1 VKKIRKTTPIFSPK
15 GLNRANQKTRVK
27 GKGLIMKD
35 KNSLLSRKLLL
46 ILIGLALIIIIPAFA
61 SAQDVI
67 ISNSA
72 NWSDVYSTLLYANL
86 LGKTG
91 YFLTSTPHGPILL
104 YEIPQDKE
112 IQVIT
117 SADKP
122 YVVGYEALIRS
133 KGYPNPQELIFTNT
147 NLELARRLTDINK
160 FIIIDPSY
168 GYNALA
174 VAPYAVKA
182 RYYVLFAERRNIG
195 DITNFLAGK
204 NVQSIII
211 YGQVNREVRTA
222 LASYNP
228 EVINSANGSRFENNM
243 MIVDKYA
250 EIGSIKQVIL
260 SNGEFIEASM
270 MSGTEPVLFIGKNN
284 VPDEIQQYIKDKKIE
299 IGVLIGNE
307 LIGSATTIRRQL
319 GISVF
324 VKFAR
329 GSRIPGGTIN
339 PVEDL
344 DRFPMPS
351 YQLGM
356 SIVSIIYNKATGE
369 FEVTYRNDVNIATY
383 FKSTITVKN
392 ANGDILVVIGDNDTV
407 FIDGGETKTI
417 VYTPKQ
423 PLTEDQMA
431 GNITAE
437 VYTIFG
443 ESKTSLENVL
453 RGTFKIETINVMDS
467 ADINIVDPIYYDM
480 SKGIFYVT
488 IENIGPVDAYVSIE
502 LVDLWVNGEYV
513 TVASDAVE
521 LIGVGNKKTI
531 AIKIQLT
538 QDDFTGG
545 YNNQI
550 KVRARYGERMH
561 ALIKVK
567 EKTVGY
573 EFRKGVTW
581 WYIPIIIIVLI
592 LIIWFI
598 IFWRRR
604 KRCPRCRTMNK
615 RSASHCK
622 KCGHPFSE
630 RHAHQNNQNQNF

>member
-1 VKKIRKTTPIFSPK
+1 MKEKNNIFTKKLFLT
-15 GLNRANQKTRVK
+15 
-27 GKGLIMKD
+27 LI
-35 KNSLLSRKLLL
+35 S
-46 ILIGLALIIIIPAFA
+46 LALILLMPVLGL
-61 SAQDVI
+61 AQNVI

-72 NWSDVYSTLLYANL
+72 DWGDVYSTLLYANL
-86 LGKTG
+86 LGVSG
-91 YFLTSTPHGPILL
+91 YFLTSTPHGPVLL

-117 SADKP
+117 SADTP
-122 YVVGYEALIRS
+122 FVVGYESLIRS
-133 KGYPNPQELIFTNT
+133 KGYPNPQELVFDNA
-147 NLELARRLTDINK
+147 NLELAKRLPDINK
-160 FIIIDPSY
+160 FIIIDSSY

-182 RYYVLFAERRNIG
+182 KYYVLFADRRNIG
-195 DITNFLAGK
+195 DVTDFLSGK
-204 NVQSIII
+204 NIQGIIV

-222 LASYNP
+222 LAQYNP
-228 EVINSANGSRFENNM
+228 EIINSANGSRFENNM
-243 MIVDKYA
+243 MIVDKFA

-260 SNGEFIEASM
+260 TNGEFIEASM
-270 MSGTEPVLFIGKNN
+270 MSGREPVLFIGRNN
-284 VPDEIQQYIKDKKIE
+284 VPDEIQNYIKDKKIE

-351 YQLGM
+351 YQLSM
-356 SIVSIIYNKATGE
+356 SIVSITYNKATGE
-369 FEVTYRNDVNIATY
+369 FEVTYRNNADLASY
-383 FKSTITVKN
+383 FKSTITIKN
-392 ANGDILVVIGDNDTV
+392 ANGDILAVIGDNDTV

-417 VYTPKQ
+417 VYTPRE

-431 GNITAE
+431 GNITADI
-437 VYTIFG
+437 YTIYG
-443 ESKTSLENVL
+443 ESKTSLENAL
-453 RGTFKIETINVMDS
+453 RGTFPIETINIMDS

-488 IENIGPVDAYVSIE
+488 IENIGPVDAYVSVE
-502 LVDLWVNGEYV
+502 LVDIWVNGEYV

-521 LIGVGNKKTI
+521 LIGAGKKKTI
-531 AIKIQLT
+531 EIKIQLT
-538 QDDFTGG
+538 EEDFARG
-545 YNNQI
+545 YNEKI
-550 KVRARYGERMH
+550 KVRARYGERKH

-567 EKTVGY
+567 EKQVGF
-573 EFRKGVTW
+573 ELRKGFTW
-581 WYIPIIIIVLI
+581 WYIPIIIVLI
-592 LIIWFI
+592 LFI
-598 IFWRRR
+598 LFLIFWRRR

-615 RSASHCK
+615 RSASHCR
-622 KCGHPFSE
+622 KCGYAFNE
-630 RHAHQNNQNQNF
+630 RHTFQK